1 MSEVFA
7 EVVSILTDIIG
18 EDFLLETKITP
29 DMTFGDDLALE
40 SIEFVELA
48 ARLQERFGEQANLAV
63 FMADMDIYDIMSLT
77 VGRVAEYVES
87 GQAAGA
93 QLADRP

>member
-1 MSEVFA
+1 MSEVFD
-7 EVVSILTDIIG
+7 EVARILTDIIG
-18 EDFLLETKITP
+18 EDFLLDAEITP

-48 ARLQERFGEQANLAV
+48 ARLQERFGEQANLAA

-77 VGRVAEYVES
+77 VGQVAQYVES
-87 GQAAGA
+87 AQATAA
-93 QLADRP
+93 RLAEHR